1 MNESA
6 ATMFTKSRFKGR
18 YSRLI
23 SGVLQNFGFWIF
35 EGPAAT
41 TASRFC
47 FMPSGG
53 AALSAHSP
61 RRAPFGCP
69 AVGYPLQSL
78 PEIHN
83 LKIR

>member
-1 MNESA
+1 M
-6 ATMFTKSRFKGR
+6 
-18 YSRLI
+18 
-23 SGVLQNFGFWIF
+23 
-35 EGPAAT
+35 PAAT

-47 FMPSGG
+47 FILSGG

-78 PEIHN
+78 PERLLLLASTLSYL
-83 LKIR
+83 LKFPETRAAHGIGLKEIGS